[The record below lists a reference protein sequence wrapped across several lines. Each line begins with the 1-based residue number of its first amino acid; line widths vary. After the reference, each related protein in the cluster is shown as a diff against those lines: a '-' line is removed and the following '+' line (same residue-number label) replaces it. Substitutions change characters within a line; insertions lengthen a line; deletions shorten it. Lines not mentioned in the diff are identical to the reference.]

1 MGRLLKIAILGI
13 AAHAGAAYLFRQQ
26 RTRYA
31 GRRRHFVVVQGGA
44 QLRPTGDEI
53 QDAVVSVMMGGL
65 VLDLRETEL
74 SRNPARLDILALM
87 GGVELVIPE
96 SWKVSIDVH
105 PTMGGIR
112 DARAGRI
119 DPERPVDLVLSG
131 RVVMGGL
138 DLSSTMPGD
147 RDRRLMPNAAA

>member
-26 RTRYA
+26 RARYA
-31 GRRRHFVVVQGGA
+31 GHRRHFVVVQGGA
-44 QLRPTGDEI
+44 QLRPTGEEI

-65 VLDLRETEL
+65 VLDLRETDL
-74 SRNPARLDILALM
+74 SRRPARLDILALM
-87 GGVELVIPE
+87 GGLELVIPE

-105 PTMGGIR
+105 PTMGGVR

-119 DPERPVDLVLSG
+119 DPERPIDLVLSG

-138 DLSSTMPGD
+138 DISSEMLGE
-147 RDRRLMPNAAA
+147 RRRRLSLNAVE

>member
-1 MGRLLKIAILGI
+1 MGRMLKIAILGI
-13 AAHAGAAYLFRQQ
+13 AAHAGAAYLFHQQ
-26 RTRYA
+26 RARHA
-31 GRRRHFVVVQGGA
+31 GHRRHFLVVQGGA

-65 VLDLRETEL
+65 VLDLRETDL
-74 SRNPARLDILALM
+74 SRRPARLDILALM
-87 GGVELVIPE
+87 GGLELVIPE

-112 DARAGRI
+112 DARTGRI

-138 DLSSTMPGD
+138 DISSKMP
-147 RDRRLMPNAAA
+147 RDGGRRLMPSAVG